1 MKKEVVLNMILSSVD
16 KGSGVWILEVVGGW
30 VGVGVGVVGSVCD
43 KGHCYQSQSII
54 LQYTCSFSS
63 QDYKIHFN
71 LRSHCFYVFNLNL
84 FKFYRTAMIIKIHT
98 K

>member
-30 VGVGVGVVGSVCD
+30 VGVGVAVVGSVCD

-54 LQYTCSFSS
+54 LLYTCSFSIV
-63 QDYKIHFN
+63 K
-71 LRSHCFYVFNLNL
+71 
-84 FKFYRTAMIIKIHT
+84 IIKFTSILDRIFLCV
-98 K
+98 

>member
-43 KGHCYQSQSII
+43 KGHCYRYQSII
-54 LQYTCSFSS
+54 LQYTRSFSS
-63 QDYKIHFN
+63 AKIIRFT
-71 LRSHCFYVFNLNL
+71 FILNRVVSMCL
-84 FKFYRTAMIIKIHT
+84 VLLCQ
-98 K
+98 